1 MALINAVIT
10 NKENTLVTELPK
22 DYLSVYEELCSIGC
36 RKALE
41 RIPLTDNEEDDIR
54 VKLYADSDIGNHL
67 LFLLTENSTLADANT
82 AAFAVQN
89 ADEDI
94 KQELEQNL
102 LHDQYTGTAELL
114 HDIKDMTYQTGQV
127 KMSFF
132 CPLDGN
138 IDDSEYGD
146 TTPVG
151 NLYLKSYEWDIRELL
166 EMEQSSPEDEMAQFF
181 NDDDAIK
188 KKLVSAEW
196 TVDEYKGKLYGRI
209 DCRFKEELTEDETE
223 IFKDWLLGQCSDG
236 FGEHFEQQPIH
247 TEDGDLFVSF
257 WHSGDNYF
265 LCTEDELDGCIEESQ
280 KPKSEKEK
288 EKNDMNEYERL
299 HRLAGRH
306 RETYPPGTR
315 LELIDMN
322 DPYAPVPS
330 GTRGTVDFVD
340 DMAQIHMKWDNG
352 RTLALNSDEDSFRKL
367 TQEELAEEQETQDD
381 GMDESASPVMGM

>member
-1 MALINAVIT
+1 MALINVVIT

-22 DYLSVYEELCSIGC
+22 DYLSIYEELCSIGC

-67 LFLLTENSTLADANT
+67 LFMLTENSTLADANT
-82 AAFAVQN
+82 AALALQN
-89 ADEDI
+89 ANEDI

-114 HDIKDMTYQTGQV
+114 HDIKDMTDQIGQI

-166 EMEQSSPEDEMAQFF
+166 EMEQSSPEDEMARFF
-181 NDDDAIK
+181 NDDDDIK
-188 KKLVSAEW
+188 TKLVSAVW

-209 DCRFKEELTEDETE
+209 DCRFKEELTEGETE

-236 FGEHFEQQPIH
+236 YAKQSNMLKRKG
-247 TEDGDLFVSF
+247 
-257 WHSGDNYF
+257 
-265 LCTEDELDGCIEESQ
+265 
-280 KPKSEKEK
+280 K
-288 EKNDMNEYERL
+288 M
-299 HRLAGRH
+299 
-306 RETYPPGTR
+306 
-315 LELIDMN
+315 LI
-322 DPYAPVPS
+322 
-330 GTRGTVDFVD
+330 
-340 DMAQIHMKWDNG
+340 
-352 RTLALNSDEDSFRKL
+352 
-367 TQEELAEEQETQDD
+367 
-381 GMDESASPVMGM
+381 

>member
-10 NKENTLVTELPK
+10 NKGNTLITELPK
-22 DYLSVYEELCSIGC
+22 DYLSIYEELCSIGY

-41 RIPLTDNEEDDIR
+41 RIPLTDNEEDDIQ

-82 AAFAVQN
+82 A
-89 ADEDI
+89 
-94 KQELEQNL
+94 
-102 LHDQYTGTAELL
+102 ELL
-114 HDIKDMTYQTGQV
+114 RDIKDMTYQTGQV

-138 IDDSEYGD
+138 IEDSEYGG

-166 EMEQSSPEDEMAQFF
+166 EMEQSSPEDEMARFF
-181 NDDDAIK
+181 DDDDGVK
-188 KKLVSAEW
+188 KKLVSAVW
-196 TVDEYKGKLYGRI
+196 TVDEYKDKLYSRI

-257 WHSGDNYF
+257 WNSSDSYF
-265 LCTEDELDGCIEESQ
+265 LCTEDELDDCIGESQ
-280 KPKSEKEK
+280 
-288 EKNDMNEYERL
+288 
-299 HRLAGRH
+299 
-306 RETYPPGTR
+306 
-315 LELIDMN
+315 
-322 DPYAPVPS
+322 
-330 GTRGTVDFVD
+330 
-340 DMAQIHMKWDNG
+340 
-352 RTLALNSDEDSFRKL
+352 
-367 TQEELAEEQETQDD
+367 
-381 GMDESASPVMGM
+381 GMQMGGI